1 MSDRENYSVGE
12 LTLGGTLITSTAAE
26 LNALYGITS
35 SVGEMNLLDASV
47 VTEPA
52 DGVWAAV
59 ERLAKAEYDFAVD
72 GGAISAI
79 DLGVTI
85 PDNAIIV
92 GGFVEV
98 ITTCTSATDAGTG
111 ALSILSANDLVTATA
126 ISAGGDIWDAGM
138 QDIVPDATGSTAIK
152 LTSAKAITFTIA
164 VEAFTAGKFNVWLRY
179 VMGE

>member
-1 MSDRENYSVGE
+1 MSDRANFSIDK
-12 LTLGGTLITSTAAE
+12 LTLDGTLIAASAAE
-26 LNALYGITS
+26 L
-35 SVGEMNLLDASV
+35 NLLDASN
-47 VTEPA
+47 TEPA
-52 DGVWAAV
+52 DGAWAAV
-59 ERLAKAEYDFAVD
+59 ERLAKAEYDFATD

-79 DLGVTI
+79 SLGVTI

-111 ALSILSANDLVTATA
+111 ALHVLSANDIV
-126 ISAGGDIWDAGM
+126 SALDIDDAGAPWDAGM
-138 QDIVPDATGSTAIK
+138 KDIVPDATGSTAIK